1 MFSYE
6 EGTFQT
12 FDKLKLFYRTY
23 FSPDAHDW
31 LLILHGQ
38 GEHSGRY
45 EKFPTFLAGQK
56 ISIALLDHRGH
67 GRSEGKDVY
76 VDRFD
81 DYLKDVSA
89 FQAFLERR
97 YPTAR
102 RIVLFGNSLGGLMAI
117 HWAFAY
123 PERLKALILSSP
135 CLGLLQPEW
144 ILRLNHFLNFVFPG
158 YVYRNPVYPP
168 FLTHDPEEIEK
179 YKQDGLVKRRISAR
193 LLDEMVRAA
202 RILEKRET
210 CSFPFPVHILMAGD
224 ERIVDP
230 KKTKSFFGKI
240 HAPQKD
246 LKIFPGFYHEIFN
259 ETSQADALEAL
270 KMCLKTSRSF

>member
-23 FSPDAHDW
+23 FSPEAKDW

-45 EKFPTFLAGQK
+45 QKFPAFLEGQNV
-56 ISIALLDHRGH
+56 SIALLDHRGH

-89 FQAFLERR
+89 LQAFLESR
-97 YPTAR
+97 YPAAQR
-102 RIVLFGNSLGGLMAI
+102 VVLFGNSLGGLMAI
-117 HWAFAY
+117 HWALAY

-135 CLGLLQPEW
+135 CLGLPQAEW
-144 ILRLNHFLNFVFPG
+144 ILQLNHGVNFIFPT
-158 YVYRNPVYPP
+158 YVYQNPIYPP
-168 FLTHDPEEIEK
+168 FLTHDPEEVKK
-179 YKQDGLVKRRISAR
+179 YRQDTLVKRRISAR
-193 LLDEMVRAA
+193 LLDEMVKAA
-202 RILEKRET
+202 RQLENRQ
-210 CSFPFPVHILMAGD
+210 SFVFPFPLYIFMAGD
-224 ERIVDP
+224 ERIVTP
-230 KKTKSFFGKI
+230 EKTKVFFEKVQ
-240 HAPQKD
+240 APRKE
-246 LKIFPGFYHEIFN
+246 LKVFPGFYHEVFN
-259 ETSQADALEAL
+259 ETSQAGAFKALRE
-270 KMCLKTSRSF
+270 CLKTSRNF